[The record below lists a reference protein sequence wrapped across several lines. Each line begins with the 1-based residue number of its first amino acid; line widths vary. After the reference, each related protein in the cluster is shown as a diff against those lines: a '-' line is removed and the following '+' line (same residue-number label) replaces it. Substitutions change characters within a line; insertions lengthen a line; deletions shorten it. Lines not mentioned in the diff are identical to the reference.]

1 MKEDIVKL
9 FDEMIRPYLE
19 GHGGGINVVKIEDQK
34 VYVELMGGCRGCPGA
49 RRTIQGTV
57 ERLLKERFP
66 EMEVV
71 DVTPL
76 Y

>member
-1 MKEDIVKL
+1 MKEDVEKL
-9 FDEMIRPYLE
+9 FNDMIRPYLE
-19 GHGGGINVVKIEDQK
+19 SHGGGINLVKVESNK

-49 RRTIQGTV
+49 RRTIQGMV
-57 ERLLKERFP
+57 EKVLQEKFP